1 MPEIFVKMNPD
12 HPQGQD
18 EATFRVL
25 LWALGRVENQDARKL
40 LIKAVALLASD
51 D

>member
-1 MPEIFVKMNPD
+1 MLEILIKTIPD
-12 HPQGQD
+12 QCPSHD

-25 LWALGRVENQDARKL
+25 LWTMARVENQDVRKL
-40 LIKAVALLASD
+40 LIEAIALLASD

>member
-1 MPEIFVKMNPD
+1 MPEIFIKTIPD
-12 HPQGQD
+12 QCPSHD

-25 LWALGRVENQDARKL
+25 LWALDRVENRDVRKL
-40 LIKAVALLASD
+40 LIEAIALLASD

>member
-1 MPEIFVKMNPD
+1 MPEILIKTNPD
-12 HPQGQD
+12 QCPSHD

-25 LWALGRVENQDARKL
+25 LWALDRVESRNVRRL
-40 LIKAVALLASD
+40 LIKAIALMAVD

>member
-1 MPEIFVKMNPD
+1 MPEIFIKMNPD
-12 HPQGQD
+12 QTISQE

-25 LWALGRVENQDARKL
+25 LWALERVENQDARKL
-40 LIKAVALLASD
+40 LIEVIALLASD